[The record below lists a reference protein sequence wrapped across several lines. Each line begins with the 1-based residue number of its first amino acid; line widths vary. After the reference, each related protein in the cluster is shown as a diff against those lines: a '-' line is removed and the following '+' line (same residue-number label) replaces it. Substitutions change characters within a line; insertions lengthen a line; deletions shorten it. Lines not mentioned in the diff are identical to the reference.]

1 MPRSRLMAH
10 LDAGLHR
17 KLTLISAPAGFGKT
31 TVISS
36 WVVERKYPVA
46 WLSLDERANEST
58 HFLMYFIAAIQTL
71 DEDIGQWASE
81 ALQSGQQ
88 PSVEAVLTVVLN
100 EIAVIQDDFWLVL
113 DDYHLVDSPEIDAG
127 LGFLLDHMPAQM
139 HLVMITREDPQ
150 LPLSRL
156 RVRDQLTELRASDL
170 RFTLDEAALF
180 LNRSM
185 NLSLRKQDI
194 DALEKRTEGWIAG
207 LQLAALSL
215 QGRTNTQQF
224 IEAFTG
230 SHRFVVDY
238 LLEEVL
244 RQQPPLIRNFLL
256 QTSILDQLN
265 GSLCDAI
272 TDRED
277 SQKTLDTLERNN
289 LFLVSL
295 DDERAWYRYHH
306 LFGDALRNTLTS
318 EQPDQLP
325 VLYQRASD
333 WYVEQDQLQEAIRY
347 ALLSGNIEQA
357 ANLIETIWPM
367 MDANYQSGMWF
378 RWVSQLSEEIV
389 LKRPILCLG
398 LGWVKMLRGDFDGAE
413 SWFQKSERWLDTPQS
428 DQQMVYVDQTQF
440 EELAASIA
448 HARGYLALTMS
459 DAQTAIYF
467 AEQVLHLNQDQE
479 HVNHARGLVLHGLA
493 HLAHGS
499 LAKADQ
505 TFSDF
510 SKEMEVAENLFDATE
525 LVFVIGD
532 IRMTL
537 GQLYDAESIYQHA
550 FDLLARH
557 GNPIVI
563 GLEDLHRGIADVYLA
578 RNDLILA
585 DEHIHAAEELGE
597 QGITR
602 PNWQSRLLTTQA
614 QLKMAEGDFD
624 TAIQLLNEAE
634 RHFLP
639 NPVFLNRS
647 IAAIRA
653 RAWLRQDNLNA
664 AQRWIHQEGL
674 SPHDQISYLHE
685 YDYLT
690 LARIQIE
697 IYQQQ
702 PSDSLV
708 KSTHHLLEQLYE
720 TAYAGSR
727 TMHVIE
733 SLIFQALLY
742 EAQHETI
749 KALNTLHQALSLA
762 ESERFIRPFADE
774 RQRIINLINHPTA
787 QQIIAGDGQWLL
799 SAFDTPE
806 IQQVAMQPLIDPLSE
821 RELDV
826 LRLLNT
832 ELSGPEIA
840 RHLIISLN
848 TFRTHTKNIYSKLGV
863 NSRRATI
870 RRATH
875 LNLL

>member
-357 ANLIETIWPM
+357 ANQTDNSHP
-367 MDANYQSGMWF
+367 
-378 RWVSQLSEEIV
+378 
-389 LKRPILCLG
+389 
-398 LGWVKMLRGDFDGAE
+398 
-413 SWFQKSERWLDTPQS
+413 SW
-428 DQQMVYVDQTQF
+428 
-440 EELAASIA
+440 
-448 HARGYLALTMS
+448 AR
-459 DAQTAIYF
+459 
-467 AEQVLHLNQDQE
+467 
-479 HVNHARGLVLHGLA
+479 
-493 HLAHGS
+493 
-499 LAKADQ
+499 
-505 TFSDF
+505 
-510 SKEMEVAENLFDATE
+510 
-525 LVFVIGD
+525 
-532 IRMTL
+532 
-537 GQLYDAESIYQHA
+537 
-550 FDLLARH
+550 
-557 GNPIVI
+557 
-563 GLEDLHRGIADVYLA
+563 
-578 RNDLILA
+578 
-585 DEHIHAAEELGE
+585 
-597 QGITR
+597 
-602 PNWQSRLLTTQA
+602 
-614 QLKMAEGDFD
+614 
-624 TAIQLLNEAE
+624 
-634 RHFLP
+634 
-639 NPVFLNRS
+639 
-647 IAAIRA
+647 
-653 RAWLRQDNLNA
+653 
-664 AQRWIHQEGL
+664 
-674 SPHDQISYLHE
+674 
-685 YDYLT
+685 
-690 LARIQIE
+690 
-697 IYQQQ
+697 
-702 PSDSLV
+702 
-708 KSTHHLLEQLYE
+708 
-720 TAYAGSR
+720 
-727 TMHVIE
+727 
-733 SLIFQALLY
+733 
-742 EAQHETI
+742 
-749 KALNTLHQALSLA
+749 
-762 ESERFIRPFADE
+762 
-774 RQRIINLINHPTA
+774 
-787 QQIIAGDGQWLL
+787 
-799 SAFDTPE
+799 
-806 IQQVAMQPLIDPLSE
+806 
-821 RELDV
+821 
-826 LRLLNT
+826 
-832 ELSGPEIA
+832 
-840 RHLIISLN
+840 
-848 TFRTHTKNIYSKLGV
+848 
-863 NSRRATI
+863 
-870 RRATH
+870 
-875 LNLL
+875 